1 MDVDAVVFA
10 TGFANMRESFRPIL
24 GDEVTDGLAT
34 VWGLDEGGE
43 LRTTFRHT
51 GHPRLWA
58 FAGGI
63 QQSRYHSRPFAV
75 MIKAIE
81 RGLLS
86 ADISVKR
93 KPSEF
98 WRTEFDFPPPQ
109 DAAYLH
115 DVDGGVG
122 A

>member
-1 MDVDAVVFA
+1 M
-10 TGFANMRESFRPIL
+10 
-24 GDEVTDGLAT
+24 TDGLAT

-63 QQSRYHSRPFAV
+63 QQCRFHSRGFAV

-81 RGLLS
+81 QGLLD

-109 DAAYLH
+109 EQPAYLH